1 MMNSGG
7 NIIAVDPK
15 APDPLAISQ
24 AADLLRRGE
33 LVAFPTE
40 TVYGLGANAL
50 EEAAVRRIF
59 EAKGRP
65 SHNPLI
71 VHVALVEAA
80 RALTPRWSESAERL
94 ARTFWPGPLTLVLP
108 KAANV
113 PDLVTAGLPTVGIR
127 VPNHP
132 VTFALLS
139 AVELPI
145 AAPSANRSGE
155 VSPTTAQHVA
165 RSLGDRVPLILDA
178 GPTDIGIESTVV
190 DVSGDNATLLRPGVI
205 SSEQL
210 AEVVGPLRTFSTA
223 GPDAALPSPGMLD
236 RHYAPKTPLRLFETA
251 ERGAVEA
258 EIRQAKAQGKR
269 VGVMAWSKEV
279 NGGDPL
285 IILPS
290 SPLAPARILYSVLHR
305 LDDEACDLIL
315 VERPPSEPRWAAIQ
329 DRLERAA
336 RP

>member
-1 MMNSGG
+1 MNSGG
-7 NIIAVDPK
+7 NIVAVDPK
-15 APDPLAISQ
+15 APDPLVISQ
-24 AADLLRRGE
+24 AADLLRRGDI
-33 LVAFPTE
+33 VAFPTE
-40 TVYGLGANAL
+40 TVYGLGGNAL
-50 EEAAVRRIF
+50 EESAVRRIF

-71 VHVALVEAA
+71 VHVASIEAA
-80 RALTPRWSESAERL
+80 RALTKGWSESAERL
-94 ARTFWPGPLTLVLP
+94 ARKFWPGPLTLVLP
-108 KAANV
+108 KAVEV

-127 VPNHP
+127 VPRHP
-132 VTFALLS
+132 VTFALLT
-139 AVELPI
+139 AVELPV

-190 DVSGDNATLLRPGVI
+190 DVSGDTAILLRPGVI

-210 AEVVGPLRTFSTA
+210 AEIVGPLKTLSA
-223 GPDAALPSPGMLD
+223 ASPDAPLPSPGMLD
-236 RHYAPKTPLRLFETA
+236 RHYAPRTPLRLFETA
-251 ERGAVEA
+251 QRSAVES
-258 EIRQAKAQGKR
+258 EIQRAKAQGKR
-269 VGVMAWSKEV
+269 VGVLAWSKEV

-285 IILPS
+285 IILPA
-290 SPLAPARILYSVLHR
+290 SPLAAARILYSVLHR
-305 LDDEACDLIL
+305 LDDEGCELIL
-315 VERPPSEPRWAAIQ
+315 VERPPTEPRWAALR

>member
-1 MMNSGG
+1 MS
-7 NIIAVDPK
+7 IIAVNPT
-15 APDPLAISQ
+15 APDPDVISR
-24 AADLLRRGE
+24 AAALLHRGE
-33 LVAFPTE
+33 IVAFPTE

-50 EEAAVRRIF
+50 EESAVRRIF

-65 SHNPLI
+65 AHNPLI
-71 VHVALVEAA
+71 VHVASIEAA
-80 RALTPRWSESAERL
+80 RALSPGWSESAERL
-94 ARTFWPGPLTLVLP
+94 ARRFWPGPLTLVLP
-108 KAANV
+108 KPAQI

-127 VPNHP
+127 VPRHP
-132 VTFALLS
+132 VTHALLS
-139 AVELPI
+139 AAGLPI

-178 GPTDIGIESTVV
+178 GPTDMGIESTVV
-190 DVSGDNATLLRPGVI
+190 DVSGAEATVLRPGVI

-210 AEVVGPLRTFSTA
+210 AELVGPLRAASTA
-223 GPDAALPSPGMLD
+223 TGDTPPSSPGMLD
-236 RHYAPKTPLRLFETA
+236 RHYAPKTPLRLFDPA
-251 ERGAVEA
+251 ERGAAEA
-258 EIRQAKAQGKR
+258 EIRQARGRGKR

-290 SPLAPARILYSVLHR
+290 SPLAAGRILYAILHQ
-305 LDDEACDLIL
+305 LDEGGCDLIL
-315 VERPPSEPRWAAIQ
+315 AERPPSEPRWAAIR

>member
-1 MMNSGG
+1 MSSSV
-7 NIIAVDPK
+7 NIVAVDPK
-15 APDPLAISQ
+15 APDPLLILQ
-24 AADLLRRGE
+24 AAALLRGGN

-59 EAKGRP
+59 EVKGRP

-71 VHVALVEAA
+71 VHVASIEAA
-80 RALTPRWSESAERL
+80 RALTKGWSESAEHL
-94 ARTFWPGPLTLVLP
+94 ARKFWPGPLTLVLP
-108 KAANV
+108 KAAKV

-132 VTFALLS
+132 VTFALLT
-139 AVELPI
+139 AVELPV

-155 VSPTTAQHVA
+155 VSPTTGQHVA

-190 DVSGDNATLLRPGVI
+190 DVSGGTATLLRPGVI

-210 AEVVGPLRTFSTA
+210 AEIVGPLQTVSA
-223 GPDAALPSPGMLD
+223 ASPDAPLPSPGMLD
-236 RHYAPKTPLRLFETA
+236 RHYAPRTPLRLFETA
-251 ERGAVEA
+251 ERSAVES
-258 EIRQAKAQGKR
+258 EIQRAKAQGKR
-269 VGVMAWSKEV
+269 VGVLAWSKEV

-290 SPLAPARILYSVLHR
+290 SPLAAARILYSVLHR
-305 LDDEACDLIL
+305 LDDEGCDLIL
-315 VERPPSEPRWAAIQ
+315 VERPPTEPRWAAIR

>member
-1 MMNSGG
+1 
-7 NIIAVDPK
+7 
-15 APDPLAISQ
+15 
-24 AADLLRRGE
+24 
-33 LVAFPTE
+33 
-40 TVYGLGANAL
+40 
-50 EEAAVRRIF
+50 
-59 EAKGRP
+59 
-65 SHNPLI
+65 
-71 VHVALVEAA
+71 
-80 RALTPRWSESAERL
+80 
-94 ARTFWPGPLTLVLP
+94 
-108 KAANV
+108 
-113 PDLVTAGLPTVGIR
+113 

-190 DVSGDNATLLRPGVI
+190 DVSGGNATLLRPGVI

-210 AEVVGPLRTFSTA
+210 AEVIGPLKTFSTA
-223 GPDAALPSPGMLD
+223 RPDAALPSPGMLD

-258 EIRQAKAQGKR
+258 EIRQAKARGKR

-279 NGGDPL
+279 NGADPL

-290 SPLAPARILYSVLHR
+290 SPLASARILYSVLHR
-305 LDDEACDLIL
+305 LDDEGCDLIL
-315 VERPPSEPRWAAIQ
+315 VERPPGEPRWAAIK

-336 RP
+336 PAAVDEGCDRTDGDGVSGRARITLIPTVGLCRSEIRAQTKTPDHHRPGVFLSPENQD

>member
-1 MMNSGG
+1 MSSSV
-7 NIIAVDPK
+7 NIVAVDPRV
-15 APDPLAISQ
+15 PDPLIISR
-24 AADLLRRGE
+24 AAALLRNGE

-71 VHVALVEAA
+71 VHVASVEAG
-80 RALTPRWSESAERL
+80 RALTPGWSDSAERL
-94 ARTFWPGPLTLVLP
+94 ARKFWPGPLTLVVP
-108 KAANV
+108 KAARV
-113 PDLVTAGLPTVGIR
+113 PNLVTAGLPTVGIR

-155 VSPTTAQHVA
+155 VSPTTAQHVV
-165 RSLGDRVPLILDA
+165 RSLGERVPLILDA

-190 DVSGDNATLLRPGVI
+190 DVSSGQATLLRPGVI

-210 AEVVGPLRTFSTA
+210 SEVIGPLKTVSTA
-223 GPDAALPSPGMLD
+223 SRDAPLPSPGMLD
-236 RHYAPKTPLRLFETA
+236 RHYAPRTPLRLFETV

-258 EIRQAKAQGKR
+258 EIRQAKAEGKR
-269 VGVMAWSKEV
+269 VGVLSWSKEV

-290 SPLAPARILYSVLHR
+290 SPLAAARILYSVLHR
-305 LDDEACDLIL
+305 LDDEGCDLIL
-315 VERPPSEPRWAAIQ
+315 AERPPTEPRWAAIR

>member
-1 MMNSGG
+1 MS
-7 NIIAVDPK
+7 IIAVNPT
-15 APDPLAISQ
+15 APDPEVISQ
-24 AADLLRRGE
+24 AAALLRRGE
-33 LVAFPTE
+33 IVAFPTE

-50 EEAAVRRIF
+50 EESAVRRIF

-65 SHNPLI
+65 AHNPLI
-71 VHVALVEAA
+71 VHVASIEAA
-80 RALTPRWSESAERL
+80 RALTPGWSESAERL
-94 ARTFWPGPLTLVLP
+94 ARRFWPGPLTLVLP
-108 KAANV
+108 KAAKI

-127 VPNHP
+127 VPHHP
-132 VTFALLS
+132 VTHALLS
-139 AVELPI
+139 AAGLPI

-190 DVSGDNATLLRPGVI
+190 DVSGGEATLLRPGAI

-210 AEVVGPLRTFSTA
+210 AELVGPLKAASTA
-223 GPDAALPSPGMLD
+223 TGDGPLPSPGMLD
-236 RHYAPKTPLRLFETA
+236 RHYAPNTPLRLFDPA

-258 EIRQAKAQGKR
+258 EIRQARGRGER
-269 VGVMAWSKEV
+269 VGVMAWTKEV

-290 SPLAPARILYSVLHR
+290 SPLAAGRILYAILHQ
-305 LDDEACDLIL
+305 LDEAGCDLIL
-315 VERPPSEPRWAAIQ
+315 AERPSSEPRWAAIR

>member
-1 MMNSGG
+1 MHSRKRQCV
-7 NIIAVDPK
+7 ASSK
-15 APDPLAISQ
+15 
-24 AADLLRRGE
+24 RRG
-33 LVAFPTE
+33 A
-40 TVYGLGANAL
+40 
-50 EEAAVRRIF
+50 
-59 EAKGRP
+59 
-65 SHNPLI
+65 PLTILII
-71 VHVALVEAA
+71 VHVASVEAA
-80 RALTPRWSESAERL
+80 RAITSRWSESAERL

-108 KAANV
+108 KAASV

-165 RSLGDRVPLILDA
+165 RSLGDRIPLILDA
-178 GPTDIGIESTVV
+178 GPTEIGIESTVV
-190 DVSGDNATLLRPGVI
+190 DVSGGTAMLLRPGVI

-210 AEVVGPLRTFSTA
+210 TEIVGPLKTVSTA
-223 GPDAALPSPGMLD
+223 TADAPLPSPGMLD

-251 ERGAVEA
+251 KRGAVEA
-258 EIRQAKAQGKR
+258 EIRQAKARGKR
-269 VGVMAWSKEV
+269 VGVVAWSKEV

-290 SPLAPARILYSVLHR
+290 SPLASGRILYSVLHR
-305 LDDEACDLIL
+305 LDDEGCDLIL
-315 VERPPSEPRWAAIQ
+315 VERPPSDPRWAAIR

>member
-1 MMNSGG
+1 MSSSV
-7 NIIAVDPK
+7 NIVTVDPE
-15 APDPLAISQ
+15 APDPAVIAQ
-24 AADLLRRGE
+24 AVALLRRGE

-71 VHVALVEAA
+71 VHVASVEAA
-80 RALTPRWSESAERL
+80 RALTPGWSEAAERL
-94 ARTFWPGPLTLVLP
+94 AQKFWPGPLTLVLP
-108 KAANV
+108 KAAKV
-113 PDLVTAGLPTVGIR
+113 PDLVTAGLS
-127 VPNHP
+127 
-132 VTFALLS
+132 TFALLS
-139 AVELPI
+139 AVELPV

-155 VSPTTAQHVA
+155 VSPTTAEHVA
-165 RSLGDRVPLILDA
+165 RSLGNRVPLILDA

-190 DVSGDNATLLRPGVI
+190 DVSGGLATLLRPGVI

-210 AEVVGPLRTFSTA
+210 AEIVGPLKTVSTA
-223 GPDAALPSPGMLD
+223 GPDAPLPSPGVLD
-236 RHYAPKTPLRLFETA
+236 RHYAASTPLRLFETA

-258 EIRQAKAQGKR
+258 EIRQAKGRGKR
-269 VGVMAWSKEV
+269 VGVLSWSKEV

-290 SPLAPARILYSVLHR
+290 SPLAAARILYSVLHR
-305 LDDEACDLIL
+305 LDDEGCDLIL
-315 VERPPSEPRWAAIQ
+315 AERPPAEPRWAAIR

>member
-1 MMNSGG
+1 MNSGG
-7 NIIAVDPK
+7 NIVGVDPK
-15 APDPLAISQ
+15 MPDPLVISQ
-24 AADLLRRGE
+24 AADLLRRGA

-71 VHVALVEAA
+71 VHVARIEAA
-80 RALTPRWSESAERL
+80 RELTPRWSESAERL

-108 KAANV
+108 KAAKV

-190 DVSGDNATLLRPGVI
+190 DVSGGNATLLRPGVI

-223 GPDAALPSPGMLD
+223 RPDAPLPSPGMLD
-236 RHYAPKTPLRLFETA
+236 RHYAPRTPLRLFETA

-269 VGVMAWSKEV
+269 VGVMTWSKEV

-290 SPLAPARILYSVLHR
+290 SPLAAGRILYSVLHR
-305 LDDEACDLIL
+305 LDDEGCDLIL
-315 VERPPSEPRWAAIQ
+315 VERPSSDPRWAAIR

>member
-1 MMNSGG
+1 MNSGG
-7 NIIAVDPK
+7 NIVAVDPK
-15 APDPLAISQ
+15 APDPLVISQ
-24 AADLLRRGE
+24 AADLLRRGDI
-33 LVAFPTE
+33 VAFPTE
-40 TVYGLGANAL
+40 TVYGLGGNAL
-50 EEAAVRRIF
+50 EESAVRRIF

-71 VHVALVEAA
+71 VHVASIEAA
-80 RALTPRWSESAERL
+80 RALTKGWSESAERL
-94 ARTFWPGPLTLVLP
+94 ARKFWPGPLTLVLP
-108 KAANV
+108 KAVEV

-127 VPNHP
+127 VPRHP
-132 VTFALLS
+132 VTFALLT
-139 AVELPI
+139 AVELPV

-190 DVSGDNATLLRPGVI
+190 DVSGDTAILLRPGVI

-210 AEVVGPLRTFSTA
+210 AEIVGPLKTLSA
-223 GPDAALPSPGMLD
+223 ASPDAPLPSPGMLD
-236 RHYAPKTPLRLFETA
+236 RHYAPRTPLRLFETA
-251 ERGAVEA
+251 QRSAVES
-258 EIRQAKAQGKR
+258 EIQRAKAQGKR
-269 VGVMAWSKEV
+269 VGVLAWSKGV

-285 IILPS
+285 IILPA
-290 SPLAPARILYSVLHR
+290 SPLAAARILYSVLHR
-305 LDDEACDLIL
+305 LDDEGCELIL
-315 VERPPSEPRWAAIQ
+315 VERPPTEPRWAALR

>member
-1 MMNSGG
+1 MSSSV
-7 NIIAVDPK
+7 NIVAVDPK
-15 APDPLAISQ
+15 APDPLLILQ
-24 AADLLRRGE
+24 AAALLRGGN

-71 VHVALVEAA
+71 VHVASIEAA
-80 RALTPRWSESAERL
+80 RALTKGWSESAERL
-94 ARTFWPGPLTLVLP
+94 ARKFWPGPLTLVLP
-108 KAANV
+108 KAAKV

-132 VTFALLS
+132 VTFALLT
-139 AVELPI
+139 AVELPV

-190 DVSGDNATLLRPGVI
+190 DVSGGTATLLRPGVI

-210 AEVVGPLRTFSTA
+210 AEIVGPLKTVSA
-223 GPDAALPSPGMLD
+223 ASPDAPLPSPGMLD
-236 RHYAPKTPLRLFETA
+236 RHYAPRTPLRLFETA
-251 ERGAVEA
+251 ERSAVES
-258 EIRQAKAQGKR
+258 EILRAKAEGKR
-269 VGVMAWSKEV
+269 VGVLAWSKEV

-290 SPLAPARILYSVLHR
+290 SPLAAARILYSVLHR
-305 LDDEACDLIL
+305 LDDEGCDLIL
-315 VERPPSEPRWAAIQ
+315 VERPPTEPRWAAIR